1 MSQNGGQ
8 WNDEWENDSSSNI
21 KSSCHPVHLPA
32 ALLTTSILGLG
43 KSIHL
48 IVISYA
54 SKADYYVLDF
64 NIYPKLKNI
73 EFLKGED
80 TMKVYEFG
88 NKVMAHKFCPNCGS
102 TLFVLPYRE
111 DNDMIVVNVMFSV
124 LFLIFGIAD
133 RG

>member
-1 MSQNGGQ
+1 MHIKPLAKSLPSFVEISSAVLKVGLFNLMLPSSQ
-8 WNDEWENDSSSNI
+8 D
-21 KSSCHPVHLPA
+21 H
-32 ALLTTSILGLG
+32 
-43 KSIHL
+43 
-48 IVISYA
+48 Y
-54 SKADYYVLDF
+54 
-64 NIYPKLKNI
+64 IYPKLKNI

-111 DNDMIVVNVMFSV
+111 DNDMMVVNVMFSV

>member
-1 MSQNGGQ
+1 MTTTEQPEEVWYDGNCHCAAIKFRIKTPPLESLQIMNCNCSICTKNG
-8 WNDEWENDSSSNI
+8 
-21 KSSCHPVHLPA
+21 
-32 ALLTTSILGLG
+32 
-43 KSIHL
+43 
-48 IVISYA
+48 Y
-54 SKADYYVLDF
+54 F

-111 DNDMIVVNVMFSV
+111 DNDMMVVNVMFSV